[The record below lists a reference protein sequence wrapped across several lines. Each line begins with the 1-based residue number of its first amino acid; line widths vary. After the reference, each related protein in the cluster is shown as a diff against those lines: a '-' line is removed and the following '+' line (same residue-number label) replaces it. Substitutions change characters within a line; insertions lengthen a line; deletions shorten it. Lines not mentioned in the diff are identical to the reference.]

1 MKRLLYIVLLLLCL
15 GRLTAA
21 ETIVIGEVYNAITGE
36 PIPAANVVLK
46 GTKIGAATN
55 DEGLF
60 MIRTDMQE
68 RHTLVI
74 SAVGYRK
81 QKFEI
86 MPGMQAGIDVALQER
101 VESLREIQVM
111 PDDNAAI
118 SIIDRVRENREVNDR
133 QFNSSAADRYEEV
146 KHLYLSDIRAKHLE
160 RFLWKN
166 LRDGIITRE
175 DSSMFLPLYIS
186 AGHSQL
192 SGGWLSPL
200 NRHETRCVLT
210 VTDYEPILALTGSYA
225 DFYSNNVSL
234 CGTAFVS
241 PLAKSAAVYYDYFL
255 ADSIVS
261 LTGDTLKRYLLHYR
275 TKNGYYPTFNGEMEV
290 DSGTWALRR
299 IEAKVPREVN
309 LNFLHGLHMEQTFD
323 ERNILQGERMTL
335 AMDFAVKADTS
346 HVFPSMVVE
355 RRLSFVAADT
365 TAAPSVTHV
374 ADSVALEAMTKLE
387 DLPVVRFVKW
397 GLTVA
402 TTGYIPIGGPI
413 DIGKIS
419 DIFHCNKAHGLYFA
433 LPLHTN
439 EKLWKNV
446 SLDGYFGYGWG
457 DKQIKYMGQVAVLM
471 PTERRNFLQLR
482 YEDNYVYSESSVF
495 DKLPRENGFSKN
507 EMEFITGLFDG
518 LPYTNKAAKHTVIRE
533 RAFLLNYETDW
544 REGVETTLRLKLGR
558 LDPSYVS
565 ARDERTNALKP
576 EPPYPF
582 DPFRFASLTGIVRL
596 SWHERTVDFHMRRMH
611 IYGQKPTLFLGAEL
625 GSFSYIGEPNNYH
638 LYGKLHVTVRQQVSF
653 SVGGRLTYVASA
665 GIVIGKVPYPLLE
678 IMDGNQSYLYD
689 AYRFTLMNSHQYAT
703 DKFLTLHAE
712 WNGMGVLFNLIPGVR
727 FLHLRELV
735 ECKIAY
741 GGLSD
746 GHSFTDGMQPLT
758 VPYVE
763 MGVGIGNILRLVDI
777 YSVWRLTHRND
788 PTTPLWGIRA
798 HIYIGL

>member
-1 MKRLLYIVLLLLCL
+1 MKRLAYILLLLLCL

-21 ETIVIGEVYNAITGE
+21 ETIVIGEVYNAVTGE

-46 GTKIGAATN
+46 GTKIGASTN

-68 RHTLVI
+68 KHTLVI

-86 MPGMQAGIDVALQER
+86 MPGMQAGIDVAMQEKI
-101 VESLREIQVM
+101 ESLREIQVL

-118 SIIDRVRENREVNDR
+118 YIIDRVRENRQANDR
-133 QFNSSAADRYEEV
+133 QFNSSATDRYEEY
-146 KHLYLSDIRAKHLE
+146 KQLYLSDIRAKHLE

-166 LRDGIITRE
+166 LREGIITRE

-186 AGHSQL
+186 AGNSQL
-192 SGGWLSPL
+192 TGGYLSPL
-200 NRHETRCVLT
+200 SKHETRCVLT
-210 VTDYEPILALTGSYA
+210 ETDYEPILSLTGSYA

-241 PLAKSAAVYYDYFL
+241 PLAKSGAVYYDYFL
-255 ADSIVS
+255 ADSIMSV
-261 LTGDTLKRYLLHYR
+261 TGDTLKRYLLHYR

-309 LNFLHGLHMEQTFD
+309 LNFLHGLHMEQIFSEQNILLD
-323 ERNILQGERMTL
+323 ERTTMAL
-335 AMDFAVKADTS
+335 DFAVKADSS

-355 RRLSFVAADT
+355 RRLSFVAAETTDT
-365 TAAPSVTHV
+365 PSVTHV
-374 ADSVALEAMTKLE
+374 ADSSALEAMTKLE
-387 DLPVVRFVKW
+387 DLPIVRFVKW
-397 GLTVA
+397 GLTIA
-402 TTGYIPIGGPI
+402 TTGYIPLGGPI

-482 YEDNYVYSESSVF
+482 YEDNYVYSESSTF

-518 LPYTNKAAKHTVIRE
+518 LPYTNATAKTTAIRE

-544 REGVETTLRLKLGR
+544 RDGIETTLRLKFGR
-558 LDPSYVS
+558 LDPSYISV
-565 ARDERTNALKP
+565 RDERTNALKP

-596 SWHERTVDFHMRRMH
+596 SWHERTVDFHMRRLH
-611 IYGQKPTLFLGAEL
+611 IYGQKPTLFIGGEL
-625 GSFSYIGEPNNYH
+625 GSFSYIDEPNNYH
-638 LYGKLHVTVRQQVSF
+638 LYGKLHVTVRQQVNF
-653 SVGGRLTYVASA
+653 GIGGRLTYVASA
-665 GIVIGKVPYPLLE
+665 GILFGKVPYPLLE
-678 IMDGNQSYLYD
+678 IIDGNQSYLYD

-746 GHSFTDGMQPLT
+746 GHSFTAGLQPLS

-763 MGVGIGNILRLVDI
+763 LGVGIGNILRLVDI
-777 YSVWRLTHRND
+777 YSVWRLTHRDD
-788 PTTPLWGIRA
+788 PATPLWGIRA
-798 HIYIGL
+798 HVYIGL